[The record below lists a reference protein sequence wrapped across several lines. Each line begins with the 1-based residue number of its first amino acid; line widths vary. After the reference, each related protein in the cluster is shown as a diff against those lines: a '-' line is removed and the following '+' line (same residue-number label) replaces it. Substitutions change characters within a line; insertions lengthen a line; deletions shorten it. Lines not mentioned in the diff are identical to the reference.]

1 MFHELFA
8 SLGMG
13 GGGGGVGGGGGWGG
27 GVVGEVQYNT
37 TKIYMNFVS
46 LGLSKCLA
54 F

>member
-1 MFHELFA
+1 MVVVVVVVV
-8 SLGMG
+8 
-13 GGGGGVGGGGGWGG
+13 VGGGGGS
-27 GVVGEVQYNT
+27 VGEVEYNT

>member
-1 MFHELFA
+1 MFHELIA

-13 GGGGGVGGGGGWGG
+13 GGGGGGGRGLGWGWG
-27 GVVGEVQYNT
+27 VGEVEYNT